1 MEKKIDKLT
10 IKDWDPEDRP
20 REKLALL
27 GEKVLSTSE
36 LLAVLVGSGSRKE
49 SAVALMQRLLSQVDN
64 DLHQLAKMPL
74 ERMTAL
80 DGIGEAKALKI
91 KAALALGKRL
101 QQFPRSEKPILNSSK
116 RVFQT
121 IQHELVDLA
130 HEEFWILYANQAAL
144 LLQKYCLSKG
154 GISATTVDICL
165 AFKKALELGAT
176 AMVLV
181 HNHTSGALIPSAQD
195 KNVTRKFKT
204 AAANLDIRIL
214 DHLIVSEKGYFSF
227 ADENIL

>member
-1 MEKKIDKLT
+1 
-10 IKDWDPEDRP
+10 
-20 REKLALL
+20 
-27 GEKVLSTSE
+27 
-36 LLAVLVGSGSRKE
+36 
-49 SAVALMQRLLSQVDN
+49 
-64 DLHQLAKMPL
+64 
-74 ERMTAL
+74 
-80 DGIGEAKALKI
+80 
-91 KAALALGKRL
+91 LGKRL

-154 GISATTVDICL
+154 GISATTVDIRL

-181 HNHTSGALIPSAQD
+181 HNHPSGALIPSAQD